1 MVPLTQPPRAV
12 AALRTAVAGHGPMP
26 LTALHAVTTVTGSA
40 VLGLALAEQR
50 IDPEAVWAASQLD
63 ETFQIEQWG
72 EDSEAS
78 ERRAA
83 LKVEIAAAGRF
94 MVLCRA

>member
-1 MVPLTQPPRAV
+1 MAGEG
-12 AALRTAVAGHGPMP
+12 TAVEAHKPMT
-26 LTALHAVTTVTGSA
+26 LTALNAGTTVTGSA

-50 IDPEAVWAASQLD
+50 IDAEAVWAASQLD
-63 ETFQIEQWG
+63 ETFQIERWG

-83 LKVEIAAAGRF
+83 LKVEIVAAGRF
-94 MVLCRA
+94 MALCRA